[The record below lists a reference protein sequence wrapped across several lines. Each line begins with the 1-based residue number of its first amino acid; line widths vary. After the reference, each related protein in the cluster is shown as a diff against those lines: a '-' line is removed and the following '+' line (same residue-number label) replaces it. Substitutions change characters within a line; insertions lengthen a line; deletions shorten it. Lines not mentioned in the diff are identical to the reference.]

1 MAKRKIWLPNVDKNL
16 ATKEAA
22 SENIPDSSMTITESC
37 LPSVDVEEY
46 GATRVR
52 IANEEYIR
60 KLLAEDLEQLK
71 RDRVEKAACHEEDQ
85 VYYLDE
91 AIEFCES

>member
-22 SENIPDSSMTITESC
+22 SENENIPDSSMTIIESC

-71 RDRVEKAACHEEDQ
+71 RDRVEKAACHEED
-85 VYYLDE
+85 
-91 AIEFCES
+91 